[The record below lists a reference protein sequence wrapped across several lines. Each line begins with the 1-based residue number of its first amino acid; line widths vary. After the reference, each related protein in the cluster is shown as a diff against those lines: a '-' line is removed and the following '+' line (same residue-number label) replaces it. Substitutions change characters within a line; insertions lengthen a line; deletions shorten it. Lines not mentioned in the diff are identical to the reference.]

1 MRVGIM
7 IGWEDDF
14 EGSVKK
20 ARSQGFKC
28 GQVSVWDMS
37 AYTEANAARFKAAC
51 AGNGFDVTSLWCGWS
66 GPVDWS
72 YPGMYST
79 LGLVPAWLRSRRVD
93 DLLKGAEFG
102 RLVGI
107 RDIVTHIGYIPD
119 NPFDSDYIGVT
130 DALKLIGGVLKNH
143 GQRLLFE
150 TGEELPVT
158 LVAMMKATGLDNL
171 GVNLDPA
178 NLIMSGRANAADALG
193 YFMPRLMGMHAKD
206 ALRPA
211 PGEPYG
217 MEVPIGQGH
226 ANFPEL
232 VKILK
237 DGGYAGDITI
247 EREGVEGG
255 EWEKDV
261 AAAKAYLE
269 GLIG

>member
-66 GPVDWS
+66 GPADFEHRH
-72 YPGMYST
+72 ST
-79 LGLVPAWLRSRRVD
+79 SGLVPAWLRNRRMEE
-93 DLLKGAEFG
+93 LLKGAEFA

-107 RDIVTHIGYIPD
+107 KDIVTHIGYVPD
-119 NPFDSDYIGVT
+119 NPFDTDFLGVT
-130 DALKLIGGVLKNH
+130 DALRHIGGELKYH

-158 LVAMMKATGLDNL
+158 MSAMMKAAGLDNL
-171 GVNLDPA
+171 GVNFDPA
-178 NLIMSGRANAADALG
+178 NLIMSGFANAADALR
-193 YFMPRLMGMHAKD
+193 YLMPSLMGMHAKD